1 MAWARRRV
9 SSDASDSESDSGSLA
24 FPPPLPFRVDRGGR
38 GSERSL
44 AEIDPEELV
53 DRADLASAIRKAGEP
68 ELAKA
73 ELGKILILNPDHI
86 GARLTRATQEIEA
99 RRLDEAFSDIE
110 RVIYDPR
117 LVEYTREELALHAD
131 SGHPTIF
138 PSSRPWK
145 SRLAISVKRA
155 GRGRQQDRTSC
166 PGPRNRTGSARRSL
180 PLQSRKG
187 LRPRTRY
194 YRQTRRTRSL
204 TNFTALPART
214 RCSGNTMKQ
223 ILRLRPFARPSMK
236 CWQRGPTRSPNMSAG
251 LPRCHRKKENKGD
264 RWRQRICRPCQGRF
278 QALTWPRSAIIR
290 LIPQEEQPECGFV
303 AHPPPTVSGS

>member
-1 MAWARRRV
+1 M
-9 SSDASDSESDSGSLA
+9 A
-24 FPPPLPFRVDRGGR
+24 FPRPFPFRVDRGGR

-53 DRADLASAIRKAGEP
+53 DCADLASAIRKAGEP

-73 ELGKILILNPDHI
+73 ELGKILVLNPDHI

-99 RRLDEAFSDIE
+99 KRFDEAFSDIE
-110 RVIYDPR
+110 RVISDPR
-117 LVEYTREELALHAD
+117 LVEYTREELALQVIRAIQR
-131 SGHPTIF
+131 IF

-145 SRLAISVKRA
+145 SRLVISVTLGGSRKAA
-155 GRGRQQDRTSC
+155 GSHVVPRTSQSHWIS
-166 PGPRNRTGSARRSL
+166 PPVSSITVSQGPTPSH
-180 PLQSRKG
+180 PILQ
-187 LRPRTRY
+187 TA
-194 YRQTRRTRSL
+194 RRTRSL
-204 TNFTALPART
+204 TNFIALSART

-236 CWQRGPTRSPNMSAG
+236 CWQRGPTRSPNMHVG

-264 RWRQRICRPCQGRF
+264 RWRHAFVGRRQGRF

-290 LIPQEEQPECGFV
+290 LIPHDEQPACGFV
-303 AHPPPTVSGS
+303 AHPPPTVSDS